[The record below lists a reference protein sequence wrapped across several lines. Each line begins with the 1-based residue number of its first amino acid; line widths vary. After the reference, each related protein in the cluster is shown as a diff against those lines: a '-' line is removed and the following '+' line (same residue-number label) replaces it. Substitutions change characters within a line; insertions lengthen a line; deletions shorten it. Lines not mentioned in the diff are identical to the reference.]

1 MKLYKLIILIMV
13 LLALSATATY
23 IVLTSEMFD
32 SGTGTNED
40 TVNLVSEE
48 TVLN

>member
-1 MKLYKLIILIMV
+1 MKLYKLIILIVV

-32 SGTGTNED
+32 SGTSTTNQN

-48 TVLN
+48 IN